1 MPFPLVPVLATA
13 AAGAAAFF
21 GYEKFIKPRLGH
33 PGPEGPLPGTVSEL
47 KQGQTYAVQVA
58 LSPGTFTRDRDG
70 IVAASAFLRTFFQSV
85 GFDLG
90 ASQPAIRDK
99 ENEDKFAADLTSAWI
114 FTAKWTRPEKFV
126 GGEGHPAI
134 GMALFTPLPSS

>member
-21 GYEKFIKPRLGH
+21 GYEKFIKPHLK
-33 PGPEGPLPGTVSEL
+33 GPEGPLPGTVSEL
-47 KQGQTYAVQVA
+47 KQGTTYAVQVA
-58 LSPGTFTRDRDG
+58 LAPGTFTRDSAG
-70 IVAASAFLRTFFQSV
+70 VTAASGFLRQFFQSV

-90 ASQPAIRDK
+90 VSQPTLRDK
-99 ENEDKFAADLTSAWI
+99 ENTDKFNADLTSAWI

-126 GGEGHPAI
+126 GGPGHPAI
-134 GMALFTPLPSS
+134 GMALFTPIPVS